1 MADFADGMVPVLT
14 LTMNPAID
22 IATAV
27 ERVEPVHKLRCTA
40 PRRDPGGG
48 GINVARV
55 VARMGGAVTAIYPVG
70 GAGGQQLQRLVESEG
85 VRSSTF
91 AVKDE
96 TRLSFT
102 VTETAS
108 GDEFRFVLP
117 GESFRE
123 ADWRAALDT
132 LGQCAQRGYLVLSG
146 SLPPGVPADF
156 YAHAA
161 SVAKARGCKVVVDT
175 SGPAATAALREGVYL
190 IKPNLQELEA
200 IAGRALP
207 GESDWLGACLQ
218 IVETGQAE
226 IVALTLGANGAML
239 VSKDIRLRA
248 APLPIVASSSV
259 GAGDSFLGALVWALA
274 DGRTQDDAFRWAN
287 AAGSAALLTPGT
299 ELCRRE
305 DVERLAPLVAL
316 ESI

>member
-1 MADFADGMVPVLT
+1 MVPITT

-55 VARMGGAVTAIYPVG
+55 VARMGGAVTAVYPVG
-70 GAGGQQLQRLVESEG
+70 GAAGQQLQSLVESEG

-91 AVKDE
+91 PVQDE

-102 VTETAS
+102 VTESMS
-108 GDEFRFVLP
+108 GKEFRFVLP
-117 GESFRE
+117 GRPISGTDCRQ
-123 ADWRAALDT
+123 ALDT
-132 LGQCAQRGYLVLSG
+132 LGHCPEGGYLVLSG
-146 SLPPGVPADF
+146 SLPPGVPPEF

-161 SVAKARGCKVVVDT
+161 SAAKARGCKVVADT
-175 SGPAATAALREGVYL
+175 SGAAALALLREGICL
-190 IKPNLQELEA
+190 IKPNLRELETL
-200 IAGRALP
+200 AGRTLP
-207 GESDWLGACLQ
+207 AQDDWRRACQ
-218 IVETGQAE
+218 DIVEFGQAE

-239 VSKDIRLRA
+239 VSKDNTLRA
-248 APLPIVASSSV
+248 APLPIGTASSV
-259 GAGDSFLGALVWALA
+259 GAGDSFLGAMVWAMA
-274 DGRTQDDAFRWAN
+274 SGRTLAEAFEWGN
-287 AAGSAALLTPGT
+287 AAGGAALLTPGT

-305 DVERLAPLVAL
+305 DVERLAPRVAL
-316 ESI
+316 EPM